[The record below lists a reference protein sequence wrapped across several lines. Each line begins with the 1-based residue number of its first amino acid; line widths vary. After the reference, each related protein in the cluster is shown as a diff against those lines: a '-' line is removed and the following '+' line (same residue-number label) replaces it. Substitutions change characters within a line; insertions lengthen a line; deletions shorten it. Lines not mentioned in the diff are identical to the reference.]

1 MTSEHIVKSFDEQL
15 NRLEHTIAEMGGLAE
30 TQLADAIGALM
41 TRDNEKAAE
50 VAAAD
55 VRIDHLETEVDHLAL
70 SLLALRQPMASDL
83 RVVVCALKTSA
94 IIERIGDYAKN
105 VAKRT
110 AVLVEFPPVPSAF
123 PVARLGR
130 LAQEMI
136 KDVLDAYVTRDV
148 EKAEMVR
155 ERDKE
160 LDTLYT
166 SIFRELLT
174 YMMEDPRNITA
185 CTHLLFVAKNIER
198 IGDHTTNIAENVY
211 FLIEGKMPPE
221 ERQKDD
227 TSSFAVVRPTTKR
240 DEAAKGRAS

>member
-1 MTSEHIVKSFDEQL
+1 MTSKHIVKSFDEQL

-30 TQLADAIGALM
+30 TQLTDAIAALM
-41 TRDNEKAAE
+41 KRDSEKAAE

-55 VRIDHLETEVDHLAL
+55 ARIDNLESEVDQLAL
-70 SLLALRQPMASDL
+70 SLLALRQPMAADL

-136 KDVLDAYVTRDV
+136 KDVLDAYVSRDV

-174 YMMEDPRNITA
+174 YMMEDPRNITS

-198 IGDHTTNIAENVY
+198 IGDHTTNIAENVH
-211 FLIEGKMPPE
+211 FLVHGKRPSE

-227 TSSFAVVRPTTKR
+227 ASSFAVVRPVTKG
-240 DEAAKGRAS
+240 DEAGRERAS

>member
-1 MTSEHIVKSFDEQL
+1 MTSDHIVKAFDDQL

-30 TQLADAIGALM
+30 TQLADAIDALLK
-41 TRDNEKAAE
+41 RDSEKAAQ
-50 VAAAD
+50 VAVAD
-55 VRIDHLETEVDHLAL
+55 VRIDDMESEVDQLAV

-83 RVVVCALKTSA
+83 RAIVCALKTSA

-110 AVLVEFPPVPSAF
+110 AALSEFPPVPPIL

-136 KDVLDAYVTRDV
+136 KDVLDSYVSRDV

-160 LDTLYT
+160 VDTLYT

-174 YMMEDPRNITA
+174 YMMEDARNITS

-198 IGDHTTNIAENVY
+198 IGDHTTNIAENVH
-211 FLIEGKMPPE
+211 FLVEGRFPLD

-227 TSSFAVVRPTTKR
+227 GSSFTVVRPTPKGGN
-240 DEAAKGRAS
+240 AVKGRPS

>member
-30 TQLADAIGALM
+30 TQLTDAIEALM
-41 TRDNEKAAE
+41 KRDSEKAAE

-55 VRIDHLETEVDHLAL
+55 ARIDEMESEVDHLAI

-83 RVVVCALKTSA
+83 RAIVSALKTSA

-110 AVLVEFPPVPSAF
+110 AVLVEFPPTPSTF
-123 PVARLGR
+123 PIARLGR

-136 KDVLDAYVTRDV
+136 KDVLDAYVNRDV
-148 EKAEMVR
+148 EKAAMVW

-174 YMMEDPRNITA
+174 YMMEDPRNITS

-198 IGDHTTNIAENVY
+198 IGDHTTNIAENVH
-211 FLIEGKMPPE
+211 FLVKGKSPLE

-227 TSSFAVVRPTTKR
+227 SSSFTVVRPTTKR
-240 DEAAKGRAS
+240 DEAAKGRAL